1 MNRRLRLYKRNESTV
16 LAIVRTFRKWFER
29 LLIYQIGSHSCE
41 SISMRVYI
49 HIYIFTPPPSKFKF
63 FFHPERCEI
72 LHIPLTM
79 TKLHM
84 RVATLADI
92 PRLAEIWAIAFL
104 DDPFYNTIFP
114 RRSEFMADYRVMWAR
129 KLQKRFLGPGEWYI
143 VVEVDVV
150 DAGGQSRREIV
161 GWASWKRMGSSKA
174 AEKIA
179 ADNESFLKGV

>member
-1 MNRRLRLYKRNESTV
+1 
-16 LAIVRTFRKWFER
+16 
-29 LLIYQIGSHSCE
+29 
-41 SISMRVYI
+41 
-49 HIYIFTPPPSKFKF
+49 
-63 FFHPERCEI
+63 
-72 LHIPLTM
+72 M

-84 RVATLADI
+84 RAATLADI

-114 RRSEFMADYRVMWAR
+114 WRSEFMDDYRAMWTR

-150 DAGGQSRREIV
+150 DAGGQSRREIA

-179 ADNESFLKGV
+179 ADNETFLKGV